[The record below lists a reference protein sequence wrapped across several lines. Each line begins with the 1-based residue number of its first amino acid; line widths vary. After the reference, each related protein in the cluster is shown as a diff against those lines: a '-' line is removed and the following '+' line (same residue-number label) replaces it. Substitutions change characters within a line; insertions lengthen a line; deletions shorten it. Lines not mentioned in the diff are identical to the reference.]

1 MQIRS
6 FVGYEVYVRRE
17 SGVVKLQGRIFSSEC
32 HGLREKKTK
41 KLRDYRRPIPFSF
54 IFLSAFEGRHKPQQI
69 LIQRQHKANTI
80 YNKILKTA

>member
-32 HGLREKKTK
+32 HGLREKQNKKTQR
-41 KLRDYRRPIPFSF
+41 LSEANPVFFYFSF
-54 IFLSAFEGRHKPQQI
+54 CF
-69 LIQRQHKANTI
+69 
-80 YNKILKTA
+80 